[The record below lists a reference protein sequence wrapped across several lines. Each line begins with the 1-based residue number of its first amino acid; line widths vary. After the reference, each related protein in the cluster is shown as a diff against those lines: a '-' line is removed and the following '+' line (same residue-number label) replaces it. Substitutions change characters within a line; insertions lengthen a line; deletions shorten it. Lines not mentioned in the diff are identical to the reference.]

1 MNFRETLNEKYFDSK
16 DELMIRAI
24 RRKDKKRILILT
36 LLFIAATLIIPVI
49 PGRNGEYLIDS
60 MTYLNSIALCALIF
74 LVLIGLPMFIFMTR
88 KNTDYNNRKKI
99 VMETRIKNIR
109 QDKSDIS
116 LSFTNPDFKS
126 KWIFVY
132 RDKIYHGI
140 EKDDSIRISYLPKTK
155 FVLEL
160 EKI

>member
-1 MNFRETLNEKYFDSK
+1 MNFRETFKEKFFDSN
-16 DELMIRAI
+16 DEQMISAI
-24 RRKDKKRILILT
+24 KRKDKKRILIFAFI
-36 LLFIAATLIIPVI
+36 FIAVTLIIPVT
-49 PGRNGEYLIDS
+49 PSRNGEYLIGS
-60 MTYLNSIALCALIF
+60 MTYLNSSFLVALIF
-74 LVLIGLPMFIFMTR
+74 FVPIGLPLLFFMTR
-88 KNTDYNNRKKI
+88 KNADYNNRKKI

-109 QDKSDIS
+109 QDKADLR

-132 RDKIYHGI
+132 RDKIYSGI
-140 EKDDSIRISYLPKTK
+140 EKDDMIRISYLPKTK